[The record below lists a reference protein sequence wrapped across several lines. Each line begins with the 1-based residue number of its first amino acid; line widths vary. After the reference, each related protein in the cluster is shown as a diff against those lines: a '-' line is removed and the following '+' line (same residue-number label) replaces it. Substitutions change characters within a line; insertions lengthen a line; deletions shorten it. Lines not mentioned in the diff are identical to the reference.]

1 MALRLHRLC
10 SLGTDASCSHIVP
23 PLHATFFNLSFSAS
37 GPDTLVTL
45 VTVTQDYLF
54 LILNI
59 LSSFSKRQFLNS
71 TVETLRHP
79 PNRPTSYTTA
89 LFSSAMNSLRGIEVF
104 NYSNLKLIILNGD
117 TPIEVPP
124 ATRDE
129 PGKVFLHARI
139 GCSVITAGTL
149 QYGNMIVASV
159 DVRAGGH
166 VTITPGN
173 CPLQGL
179 MRLSAMY
186 GPMTRG

>member
-1 MALRLHRLC
+1 MPGYSISQIIDEIRLMALTTAAC
-10 SLGTDASCSHIVP
+10 KV
-23 PLHATFFNLSFSAS
+23 
-37 GPDTLVTL
+37 
-45 VTVTQDYLF
+45 
-54 LILNI
+54 LNI
-59 LSSFSKRQFLNS
+59 LPSFSKRQFLHS

-79 PNRPTSYTTA
+79 QNRPTSYTTA